1 MNVFD
6 FDKTLTYKDTLLGF
20 YLEVIFINNKIKIIL
35 LPIYFIFMIFHK
47 YKIIDNE
54 CLKKIGV
61 YLFLK
66 NISRIEIE
74 KIATKYSRKVK
85 LNKLYAINKIVKNKI
100 ILTGS
105 FEIYVKKILEPEY
118 KVYGSKLIFSNDKVQ
133 GLKFNMYGEN
143 KLIFFKENFSNETI
157 EEFYTDSLTDLPIMK
172 IANKNYFVKG
182 DKIDKIYA

>member
-1 MNVFD
+1 MKVFD

-20 YLEVIFINNKIKIIL
+20 YLEVIFINNKIKITL

-47 YKIIDNE
+47 YKIISNE
-54 CLKKIGV
+54 CLKKTGV
-61 YLFLK
+61 NLFLK
-66 NISRIEIE
+66 NISIIELE

-85 LNKLYAINKIVKNKI
+85 LNNLYTKSKNVKNKI

-118 KVYGSKLIFSNDKVQ
+118 KVYGSKLIFLNDKVQ

-143 KLIFFKENFSNETI
+143 KLIFFNKNFTNESI
-157 EEFYTDSLTDLPIMK
+157 EEFYTDSITDLPIMK

-182 DKIDKIYA
+182 DKIENINA